1 MSTFIVVGLFTE
13 NGGVPKT
20 GLTLSEVTFYLT
32 RRTRSTGVIGV
43 IWNGTQTADAELT
56 NIGAY
61 VKEYPAADETLYDY
75 FARVSYTGAA
85 VLDSDHVT
93 GVLSQ
98 SELAKD
104 VDDYQ
109 NEDVTETTLAAKVY
123 HGWARWFN
131 KVTQTTT
138 QQKIYKADAVTVMGT
153 AGVSDT
159 GVTQERGDVS

>member
-1 MSTFIVVGLFTE
+1 MSSFLVVGLFTE

-20 GLTLSEVTFYLT
+20 GLTLAEVTFYLT
-32 RRTRSTGVIGV
+32 RRLRITGVISAV
-43 IWNGTQTADAELT
+43 WNGTQTADSELT
-56 NIGAY
+56 SIGAY
-61 VKEYPAADETLYDY
+61 LKEYSSADETLYDY

-104 VDDYQ
+104 VDEYHT
-109 NEDVTETTLAAKVY
+109 EDVTQTTLAAKIY
-123 HGWARWFN
+123 HGWARWYN

-138 QQKIYKADAVTVMGT
+138 QQKVYKADAVTVMGT

-159 GVTQERGDVS
+159 GVTQERGAVS